1 MVLTPRRRVERA
13 LRGGHSDRV
22 PFTMYECMI
31 PQCVAER
38 EMRNRGL
45 CIVQRDV
52 PVFKTRHP
60 NVRITGHTHWQGG
73 RRITRTLY
81 ETPKGHLSTLSEDA
95 GFTAWR
101 HEKMFKTPED
111 YEAILFLIQD

>member
-1 MVLTPRRRVERA
+1 MDLTPRQRVEQA

-45 CIVQRDV
+45 CIVQREV
-52 PVFKTRHP
+52 TVFKKHYP
-60 NVRITGHTHWQGG
+60 NVRICEQSYWEDD
-73 RRITRTLY
+73 RKITRRVY
-81 ETPKGHLSTLSEDA
+81 ETPKGNLSAQRGRRFHRVAPRKDV
-95 GFTAWR
+95 
-101 HEKMFKTPED
+101 
-111 YEAILFLIQD
+111 QDVPRLRGHPLPDPG